1 MPPLMS
7 LSTLQATDAAL
18 SNNDIMASLKR
29 LRDTMTRAIIFID
42 RLKDAHL
49 LLTTLVSLS
58 ESHSQNVL
66 DPELQS
72 LRAKNAKIDTAWNA
86 VAGLDSC
93 QALRAIMMNERNA
106 RDTAEK
112 NVLRQQKRIEERI
125 KCAKDLY
132 CLISLAQIEVQKRYD
147 DDAEEA
153 KRVRE
158 YCNESFA

>member
-106 RDTAEK
+106 RDTAK
-112 NVLRQQKRIEERI
+112 KMYFDNRSV
-125 KCAKDLY
+125 
-132 CLISLAQIEVQKRYD
+132 
-147 DDAEEA
+147 
-153 KRVRE
+153 
-158 YCNESFA
+158 